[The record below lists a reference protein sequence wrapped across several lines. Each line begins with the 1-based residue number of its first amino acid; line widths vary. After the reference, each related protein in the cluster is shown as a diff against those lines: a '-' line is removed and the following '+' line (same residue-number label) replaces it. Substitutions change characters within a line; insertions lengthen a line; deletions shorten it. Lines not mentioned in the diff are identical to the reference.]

1 MSEERSIEVFVTKTE
16 VAVEATQVNEY
27 REVEVHRDK
36 GEAFTY
42 DDFTPEQLALLKGD
56 KGDAFEFADF
66 TPEQLAAL
74 KGEKGDKGDAGSDAD
89 VSQHEATYN
98 HGQFVTA
105 TQMNEVLGNIE
116 TLLAAL

>member
-1 MSEERSIEVFVTKTE
+1 MADERSIEVFVTKTE

-42 DDFTPEQLALLKGD
+42 DDFTPEQLALLKGH

-74 KGEKGDKGDAGSDAD
+74 KGEKGDAGSDAD
-89 VSQHEATYN
+89 VSQHETTYN
-98 HGQFVTA
+98 HSQFVTA
-105 TQMNEVLGNIE
+105 TQMNEALGNIE